1 MSHAYDMAN
10 GMGLSAVLARYEAS
24 YIFGELGTHGGDSSK
39 IFEDFFVKNGPKGLI
54 FLSCLTY
61 HEQHETNEAIL
72 EAIPPYPSGSEC
84 SAVLGRLVGV
94 G

>member
-1 MSHAYDMAN
+1 MRYQSDLPVPVGTNISRCARADRSENVHSLKKWRN
-10 GMGLSAVLARYEAS
+10 HRGLQDFHEA
-24 YIFGELGTHGGDSSK
+24 L
-39 IFEDFFVKNGPKGLI
+39 PKGLI
-54 FLSCLTY
+54 FLFCLTY

-72 EAIPPYPSGSEC
+72 EAIPPYPSGSRF